1 MSPGRQESTETEV
14 TTGQAIKTLAQLLAR
29 QAARDCVAA
38 SPSLTVLA
46 PDSTDPDLILSP
58 NDEGGRHDG

>member
-29 QAARDCVAA
+29 QAAREFLVVPSSSTAA
-38 SPSLTVLA
+38 ADASAIPN
-46 PDSTDPDLILSP
+46 STL
-58 NDEGGRHDG
+58 NEEETRHE

>member
-1 MSPGRQESTETEV
+1 MQTRHDIPTDDSGRLNDALSMLV
-14 TTGQAIKTLAQLLAR
+14 CLLAR
-29 QAARDCVAA
+29 QAARDFVAA